1 MIIGKLG
8 SISFEA
14 TRKGGKI
21 KALSFSDLQRT
32 GSAEYGEHERSLKK
46 PDIEFLFPKRD
57 ELTLSIYVDAQ
68 YRVKPLEIKNK
79 LVAYKNTGEVIQFVL
94 GGKKVGSGYYVVT
107 QVTENVQEVIAG
119 GKVKR
124 IVFEVGLKESQK
136 PKKTKSKTTKSKTNK
151 KSTAKKAKSS
161 RKAASKKTVSAVKKT
176 SYSTY
181 TVKSGDTLTSIAKKY
196 YKTGG
201 SYMKIYNANKDILK
215 SPDRIYAGQT
225 LKIPK

>member
-57 ELTLSIYVDAQ
+57 ELTLSIYADAQ

-79 LVAYKNTGEVIQFVL
+79 LVTYKNTGEVIQFVL
-94 GGKKVGSGYYVVT
+94 GGRKVGSGYYVVT

-136 PKKTKSKTTKSKTNK
+136 PKKTKSKTDK
-151 KSTAKKAKSS
+151 KSTAKKAKLS
-161 RKAASKKTVSAVKKT
+161 RKTASKKTVSAVKKT